1 MTNKQQAEP
10 PTVQPTPAPASAVS
24 ADTAPRQIS
33 ERTRA
38 RMQEAYRMIHAI
50 AARGEEEE
58 RRNAGEA
65 GAKETGA

>member
-1 MTNKQQAEP
+1 MTNNQQTEP

-50 AARGEEEE
+50 AARSEEEE
-58 RRNAGEA
+58 RRAAGEA
-65 GAKETGA
+65 AIEEAGA